1 MTSREQFGPY
11 LLLKKLAEDALG
23 ETFRAGK
30 VEGQT
35 IEQVLLLRVFD
46 GQGLDGGQLWQE
58 VAERG
63 AKIQQGV
70 KSPNIG
76 NGTDFGEMEGVPF
89 VAYEYI
95 SGTDVASL
103 MTQADKQMSPLPVD
117 HALLI
122 TERVALGLA
131 AAYEARLG
139 DQRILHGFVVPDLV
153 MISSEG
159 EARLLGLEVGAGL
172 RALAPMSPAVRS
184 FSRYLAPE
192 ALEGKPAHK
201 SDDVYSLGI
210 LLFELLTGKPAP
222 EGSAEATAALHSALV
237 AHDDEPIPAP
247 IIQLLEKSLAPREQ
261 RIGDPVAWHKQLS
274 QLMIEGQYN
283 PTTFNLAFFMHSLF
297 RDEIERENR
306 EMASERNLE
315 AQAKTMAIPILS
327 PGDGEKSGAVELEG
341 AGAPAAPEPAE
352 PAKKGKAGLLA
363 AAAVVLALIAAGAYY
378 FFMVR
383 GQGEV
388 TDVAE
393 TTDPAA
399 QQALPTGPTQEEIQ
413 ADLDRLQEE
422 MATALEEKSK
432 AMEQQLAEQ
441 YEGRLRELENEYN
454 RQQAVLAEKKR
465 QEQEAE
471 ETRKAAA
478 LAEQKRRDEE
488 AARLAEEEAQKAAE
502 AAKPKPKDQVAQIQN
517 APPPPPPVAKPA
529 PPPEPKVKVGEL
541 VQPGPGVVP
550 PQILK
555 QVKPTFPPAARRFL
569 RKDTT
574 VVVRVLVDE
583 RGRVTEAERE
593 GEKAGMGLDEAAIDA
608 AKQFQFKP
616 ATKQGVPVKMWH
628 SLRFAFGAG

>member
-11 LLLKKLAEDALG
+11 LLLKKLADDALG

-63 AKIQQGV
+63 DKIQQGV

-76 NGTDFGEMEGVPF
+76 NGADFGELEGVPF
-89 VAYEYI
+89 VAYDYI

-122 TERVALGLA
+122 TERVSLGLA
-131 AAYEARLG
+131 AAFEARLG
-139 DQRILHGFVVPDLV
+139 DQRVLHGFLVPDLV

-172 RALAPMSPAVRS
+172 RALAPMSPAVLS
-184 FSRYLAPE
+184 FGRYLAPE
-192 ALEGKPAHK
+192 ALEGKPPHK

-210 LLFELLTGKPAP
+210 LLFELLTGKQAL
-222 EGSAEATAALHSALV
+222 EGSDQATAALHTAMV

-315 AQAKTMAIPILS
+315 AQAKTMAIPILDARD
-327 PGDGEKSGAVELEG
+327 PAVQGSSQPEG
-341 AGAPAAPEPAE
+341 VATGVTPLPTES
-352 PAKKGKAGLLA
+352 AKKGKTGLLA
-363 AAAVVLALIAAGAYY
+363 AAAIVLALIAAGAYY
-378 FFMVR
+378 YFVV
-383 GQGEV
+383 QGKGKATEVAEV
-388 TDVAE
+388 TE
-393 TTDPAA
+393 PAA
-399 QQALPTGPTQEEIQ
+399 QQVIPTGPTQEEIQ
-413 ADLDRLQEE
+413 ADLDRLQQE
-422 MATALEEKSK
+422 MASALDEKSK

-454 RQQAVLAEKKR
+454 RQQDALAEKKR
-465 QEQEAE
+465 QEEAAE
-471 ETRKAAA
+471 EKRKAAEE
-478 LAEQKRRDEE
+478 AEQKRQEEE
-488 AARLAEEEAQKAAE
+488 AARIAEEEAQKAAE
-502 AAKPKPKDQVAQIQN
+502 AAKPKPQDQVAQIQN
-517 APPPPPPVAKPA
+517 APPPPPPVAKPE
-529 PPPEPKVKVGEL
+529 PPPEPRVRVGEL

-550 PQILK
+550 PKILK
-555 QVKPTFPPAARRFL
+555 QETPTFPPAARRLL
-569 RKDTT
+569 RRDTT

-583 RGRVTEAERE
+583 RGRVIEAERE
-593 GEKAGMGLDEAAIDA
+593 SEKAGLGLDEAAIDA
-608 AKQFQFKP
+608 AKKFQFKP
-616 ATKQGVPVKMWH
+616 ATKQGVPVKMWR
-628 SLRFAFGAG
+628 SLRFAFGAS